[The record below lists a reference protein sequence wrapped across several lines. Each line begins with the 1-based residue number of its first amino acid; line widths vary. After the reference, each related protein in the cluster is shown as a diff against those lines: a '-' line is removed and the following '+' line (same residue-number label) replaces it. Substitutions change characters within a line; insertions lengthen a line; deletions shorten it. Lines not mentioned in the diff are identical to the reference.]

1 MIAIQEEDIDI
12 AALIA
17 ASRRDSMGAQV
28 VFVGTV
34 RDDGIEAIEFE
45 AHAEMAQKDLE
56 AIAAEATETY
66 GLHSVDIV
74 HRTGTLPVGET
85 IVVIIAGSGHRDEGF
100 DGCRFILERIKEF
113 VPIWKKDIAG
123 DTTRWHH

>member
-12 AALIA
+12 AAMIDA
-17 ASRRDSMGAQV
+17 ARRDSMGAQV

-34 RDDGIEAIEFE
+34 RDDGIEAIAFE
-45 AHAEMAQKDLE
+45 AHAEVAQQDLE
-56 AIAAEATETY
+56 AIAAEATERF
-66 GLHSVDIV
+66 GLHAVDIV
-74 HRTGTLPVGET
+74 HRTGLLPVGET

-100 DGCRFILERIKEF
+100 EGCRWILERIKEY

-123 DTTRWHH
+123 ETTRWHH

>member
-17 ASRRDSMGAQV
+17 AARRDSMGAQV

-45 AHAEMAQKDLE
+45 AHAAMAQKDLE
-56 AIAAEATETY
+56 EIAAEATKTY
-66 GLHSVDIV
+66 SLHSVDII

-85 IVVIIAGSGHRDEGF
+85 IVVIIVGSGHRDEGF
-100 DGCRFILERIKEF
+100 EGCRFILERIKEF